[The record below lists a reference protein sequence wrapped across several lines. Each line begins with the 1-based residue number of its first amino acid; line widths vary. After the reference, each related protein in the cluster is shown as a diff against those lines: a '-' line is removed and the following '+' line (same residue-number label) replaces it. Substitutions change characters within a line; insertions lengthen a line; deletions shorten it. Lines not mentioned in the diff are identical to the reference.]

1 MNARETASGAFAAA
15 APQAVPGPRPVLEI
29 TGLRVTYEPGVRAVR
44 GVDLSVGPGE
54 VLGIV
59 GESGSGKSAVA
70 LAAVGL
76 LPPGARVEGSVRLRG
91 RELLGRP
98 DAELS
103 RVRGK
108 DLAMVFQDP
117 LSALTP
123 VHTVGDQI
131 AETIRVHAGATRAA
145 ARARAVELL
154 ELVGIP
160 DAARR
165 ARAYPHEFSGGMRQ
179 RVMIAMAIAN
189 DPVAIIADE
198 PATALDVTI
207 QAQVLE
213 VLRVAKETTGAAVV
227 LISHDLGVVAGFA
240 DRVAVMYAGRAVE
253 SGPVGEVYARP
264 RMPYTIGLLKS
275 LPRVAGPRTR
285 PVPVEGAPP
294 PATAPDEGCA
304 FAPRCPVAVPRCGGA
319 VPAPVPVGPGG
330 QLAACVR
337 TEATEDRAA
346 IFPAPA
352 APPAPRRPPRHER
365 PVVLEV
371 DGLVRH
377 YPLYRGTLLKRR
389 AGTVHAVDGI
399 AFDVREGETLGVVGE
414 SGCGKTT
421 VLMEV
426 LRLAAPQEGTVT
438 VFGQDAAAL
447 TPARRKALRR
457 DLQVVFQDPLAS
469 LDPRMRVAAI
479 LAEPLAAHGVPRAR
493 RRGRVRELLELVGLG
508 PEHADRH
515 PHGLSGG
522 QRQRVGIARALALE
536 PRLLLLDEPVAALD
550 VSVQA
555 GITNLLADLQDRLG
569 LAYLLVAHDLAVV
582 RQVADRV
589 AVMYQGRL
597 VELGATEALYAAP
610 AHPYTRALLDAFPLP
625 EPSRERRRVPPL
637 PGDPPDP
644 AAPPEGC
651 RFRPRCPRYAALDG
665 DRRRLCETTDP
676 ELGRP
681 VPGTDQR
688 VACHHPE
695 QR

>member
-1 MNARETASGAFAAA
+1 M
-15 APQAVPGPRPVLEI
+15 LEI
-29 TGLRVTYEPGVRAVR
+29 TDLRVTYEPGVRAVR
-44 GVDLSVGPGE
+44 GLDFSVGPGE
-54 VLGIV
+54 VLGVV
-59 GESGSGKSAVA
+59 GESGSGKSAAA

-76 LPPGARVEGSVRLRG
+76 LPPGARAEGSVRLRG

-154 ELVGIP
+154 DLVGIP

-198 PATALDVTI
+198 PTTALDVTI

-213 VLRVAKETTGAAVV
+213 VLRVAKETTGAAIV
-227 LISHDLGVVAGFA
+227 LIAHDLGVVAGFA
-240 DRVAVMYAGRAVE
+240 DRVMVMYAGRAVE

-275 LPRVAGPRTR
+275 LPRVAGPRVR

-294 PATAPDEGCA
+294 PATAPDDGCA
-304 FAPRCPVAVPRCGGA
+304 FAPRCPIAEPRCRDAVP
-319 VPAPVPVGPGG
+319 PPVPVGPGH
-330 QLAACVR
+330 LAACVR
-337 TEATEDRAA
+337 ADATEGRAE
-346 IFPAPA
+346 IFPVPVP
-352 APPAPRRPPRHER
+352 PPAPRRPPRDER

-377 YPLYRGTLLKRR
+377 HPIYGGTFLKRR
-389 AGTVHAVDGI
+389 AGTVRAVDGI

-421 VLMEV
+421 ALMEI
-426 LRLAAPQEGTVT
+426 LRLAAPQEGAVT
-438 VFGQDAAAL
+438 VFGQDTAAL
-447 TPARRKALRR
+447 TAARRKALRR
-457 DLQVVFQDPLAS
+457 DLQVVFQDPFAS
-469 LDPRMRVAAI
+469 LDPRMRVASI

-493 RRGRVRELLELVGLG
+493 RRERVRELLDLVGLDPVYAG
-508 PEHADRH
+508 RY

-555 GITNLLADLQDRLG
+555 GIMNLLADLQTRLG

-597 VELGATEALYAAP
+597 VELGAADALYAAP
-610 AHPYTRALLDAFPLP
+610 AHPYTRALLDAV
-625 EPSRERRRVPPL
+625 PSPDPARERRRRVPPL

-676 ELGRP
+676 EPHRP
-681 VPGTDQR
+681 ARDADRR
-688 VACHHPE
+688 VACHHPGE
-695 QR
+695 R